1 MGRQN
6 SDLGLVQ
13 VWGDTIQIL
22 LICAGLGRQN
32 SDTLDLCRFAETKF
46 RDLQCKFKTILK
58 TKNKKR
64 ANFSR
69 TNRSWAD
76 TAVRRAR

>member
-32 SDTLDLCRFAETKF
+32 SDTLDLCRFGETKF
-46 RDLQCKFKTILK
+46 SYLGSVQVCGDKIQRPSMQI
-58 TKNKKR
+58 
-64 ANFSR
+64 
-69 TNRSWAD
+69 
-76 TAVRRAR
+76 